1 MSTPP
6 LEKWPA
12 LRTFS
17 VDEAEHALR
26 SIYGASN
33 FAVRKTDKPFSA
45 HANYK
50 ALNAIS
56 FSYCSYSNPVTIR
69 FPEAPFYRQA
79 FSVGGA
85 GRILIGRHE
94 TLILKQHAHVVP
106 VDVPLT
112 ADFGEEFQQLLL
124 RVDEAALFRKLSALI
139 GAAPKRK
146 IEFRGTARPE
156 ERSLNALHRLITYV
170 VSEIDASPDML
181 PLPALAELEQ
191 AVLVTFLLANPHNFS
206 DLLHQN
212 PRDLE
217 PWQVRRAE
225 EYIEANWDDAMT
237 VESIAEAVDASA
249 RSIFLSFRQARGYSP
264 MAFLKKIRLQHA
276 RQKMLDA
283 TPETTVTGVA
293 LECGFHNMGHFA
305 NGYRKQFGESP
316 SETLKRAKGR
326 KLIGN

>member
-1 MSTPP
+1 MSSPP

-12 LRTFS
+12 LRTS
-17 VDEAEHALR
+17 SADEAEHVLR
-26 SIYGASN
+26 SVYGANN
-33 FAVRKTDKPFSA
+33 FGVGKADRPFSA

-56 FSYCSYSNPVTIR
+56 FSYCSYSSPVTIR
-69 FPEAPFYRQA
+69 FPEAAFYRQA

-85 GRILIGRHE
+85 GRIIVGRHE
-94 TLILKQHAHVVP
+94 TPILKQYAQVVP

-112 ADFGEEFQQLLL
+112 ADFGEDFHQLLL
-124 RVDEAALFRKLSALI
+124 RVDEAALFRKLSALLV
-139 GAAPKRK
+139 AAPKRK
-146 IEFRGTARPE
+146 IEFSGATPE
-156 ERSLNALHRLITYV
+156 ARSLNALHRLITYV
-170 VSEIDASPDML
+170 VSEIDAAPDAL
-181 PLPALAELEQ
+181 PLRVLAELEQ

-206 DLLHQN
+206 GLLHQS

-237 VESIAEAVDASA
+237 VESIAKAVDASA

-283 TPETTVTGVA
+283 APETTVTGIA

-326 KLIGN
+326 KSIGN

>member
-1 MSTPP
+1 MSSPP

-33 FAVRKTDKPFSA
+33 FAVRKTGEPFSA

-50 ALNAIS
+50 TLNAIS

-69 FPEAPFYRQA
+69 FPEALFYRQA

-94 TLILKQHAHVVP
+94 TPILKQHAHVVP
-106 VDVPLT
+106 IDVPLT
-112 ADFGEEFQQLLL
+112 ADFGEGFQQLLL

-146 IEFRGTARPE
+146 IEFRGTACPK
-156 ERSLNALHRLITYV
+156 ERSLDALHRLITYL
-170 VSEIDASPDML
+170 VSELDASPDAL

-191 AVLVTFLLANPHNFS
+191 AVLVTFLLANPNNFS

-212 PRDLE
+212 PRNLE

-225 EYIEANWDDAMT
+225 EYIEANWADAMT
-237 VESIAEAVDASA
+237 IESIAEAVGASA

-276 RQKMLDA
+276 QQKMLDA
-283 TPETTVTGVA
+283 TSETTVTGVA
-293 LECGFHNMGHFA
+293 FECGFHNMGHFA
-305 NGYRKQFGESP
+305 INYREQFGETP